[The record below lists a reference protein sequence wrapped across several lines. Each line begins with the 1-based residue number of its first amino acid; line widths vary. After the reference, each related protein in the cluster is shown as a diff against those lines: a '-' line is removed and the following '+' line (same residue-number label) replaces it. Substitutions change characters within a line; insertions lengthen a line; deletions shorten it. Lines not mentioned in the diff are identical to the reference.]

1 MMSSFEQLVCDL
13 GSVIPYAATAEPV
26 NEPVFGA
33 RNDEMGI
40 VFAAFKTPAKQVQT
54 TNEVGLP
61 ADKRRMNDR
70 FHIHSACVR

>member
-1 MMSSFEQLVCDL
+1 MVSSFEQLLCDR
-13 GSVIPYAATAEPV
+13 GFVIPKAATAKPV

-40 VFAAFKTPAKQVQT
+40 VFAAFKTPAKQVQR

-61 ADKRRMNDR
+61 ADKRRMNGR
-70 FHIHSACVR
+70 FHIHSACMR